1 MGKKT
6 LLLVLAVAV
15 VAGLCAAER
24 PEVLVGKK
32 APEFDLFGVD
42 YRYHS
47 LADYPDA
54 KAVVVLSQ
62 ESQINR
68 EDVVVIGISCEGVGD
83 PLLGKCGFC
92 DVRTPKNCDIVI
104 GSEVAP
110 LSKDTQFE
118 NVDEFES
125 EAPGGSIK
133 FVCWDIG
140 GQITFRD
147 ALWTSY
153 MSGSMGVIYVV
164 DSAAHHRFD
173 EAKQELWRYVID
185 NKGVKDIPILVLANK
200 QDLEG
205 AASAGHVARA
215 LDLHKVT
222 THSYAI
228 FPTSAKSGFN
238 LEEALEWLR
247 QRILEKMDEP
257 D

>member
-1 MGKKT
+1 MLAKKQRTVKVTWIGLDHAGKTTIVKHISH
-6 LLLVLAVAV
+6 
-15 VAGLCAAER
+15 GI
-24 PEVLVGKK
+24 
-32 APEFDLFGVD
+32 FDD
-42 YRYHS
+42 RT
-47 LADYPDA
+47 
-54 KAVVVLSQ
+54 
-62 ESQINR
+62 
-68 EDVVVIGISCEGVGD
+68 
-83 PLLGKCGFC
+83 
-92 DVRTPKNCDIVI
+92 VRTL
-104 GSEVAP
+104 GM
-110 LSKDTQFE
+110 

-125 EAPGGSIK
+125 EGPGGSVK

-140 GQITFRD
+140 GQVTFRD

-173 EAKQELWRYVID
+173 EAKQELWRFVID
-185 NKGVKDIPILVLANK
+185 NKAVKEIPILVLANK

-247 QRILEKMDEP
+247 QRIMEKINEFS
-257 D
+257 